1 MAFDVMVTG
10 VAKDTGETLLE
21 INPVV
26 WWDTDALVNS
36 NRFTVSNE
44 TGSYADF
51 DADLSHE
58 EMRVIHEYSRPA
70 ATSGVFEGEEWQ
82 ESIQPEMKQLDQAL
96 YKQSDRYHHFHV
108 TVYEWESGF

>member
-58 EMRVIHEYSRPA
+58 EMRVIH
-70 ATSGVFEGEEWQ
+70 
-82 ESIQPEMKQLDQAL
+82 D
-96 YKQSDRYHHFHV
+96 KQSDRYHHFHV